1 MPRRI
6 IAVLLLAGAARA
18 AAPPPKDE
26 LVFVAGTA
34 RPPAAI
40 SSSDLRRIYLGRT
53 TRWPDGRRIVLA
65 VRPAATAAGRIF
77 YDRVAGMSEIDFSR
91 LWLGVL
97 FRGDAETAPRV
108 IRDAA
113 DVRRFLARTP
123 DGLAF
128 LLSSELDPR
137 DSARRPLRID
147 GRDPGTA
154 GYPYLAPV
162 P

>member
-1 MPRRI
+1 MTKRPLL
-6 IAVLLLAGAARA
+6 ALLLLAGSVRA
-18 AAPPPKDE
+18 APKDE
-26 LVFVAGTA
+26 LVFVAGKP

-97 FRGDAETAPRV
+97 FRGEADSAPRV
-108 IRDAA
+108 IERAE
-113 DVRRFLARTP
+113 DVLKFLDRTP

-137 DSARRPLRID
+137 DPARRPLRID

-154 GYPYLAPV
+154 GYPYLASV